1 MRRMEKVLNTLEPLV
16 STCVNLSAKWYR
28 NYVISVQSTWNTVLT
43 STTAFP
49 LLKETYEGKFI
60 ELDFSQNLSLRPK
73 DELQSAHFS
82 GKQFTLHCS
91 IVEPTE
97 YRYHYHLSDDTKQDP
112 FFVDVVLRDIIS
124 KYKIQNEYLQIQSD
138 NAPSQY
144 KNKHAFSL
152 YQKLAEDFNLR
163 IIRTYGAAGHGKGV
177 IDAMSSLGAKNILRH
192 DIFTQNIFF
201 NDSESITNYLAMK
214 KPEFSYTNL
223 PALSIITKHNLPH
236 IPKEIKDCMK
246 QYMMI
251 YESGKEVV
259 LKECICECD
268 PCRRFDFEECEN
280 DSKEEHSEVEIDDY
294 FGNEEL
300 DSNQEEQIFD
310 FIEIPSFV
318 TLFTGASSEPLY
330 LVKVVSKGIA
340 DERLSDSWDRLILPK
355 SRYFTGHYLKL
366 ARSRNILTKKFDL
379 IPLTVYIT
387 PDEIYDSYIEI
398 DENLFLDSKIYDAF
412 MQKVKI

>member
-1 MRRMEKVLNTLEPLV
+1 M
-16 STCVNLSAKWYR
+16 
-28 NYVISVQSTWNTVLT
+28 
-43 STTAFP
+43 
-49 LLKETYEGKFI
+49 
-60 ELDFSQNLSLRPK
+60 
-73 DELQSAHFS
+73 
-82 GKQFTLHCS
+82 LHL
-91 IVEPTE
+91 EPTE
-97 YRYHYHLSDDTKQDP
+97 NRYHYHLSDNTKCHP

-124 KYKIQNEYLQIQSD
+124 KYKIQNENLRIQSD

-144 KNKHAFSL
+144 KNKHTFSL
-152 YQKLAEDFNLR
+152 YQKLVEDFNLG

-177 IDAMSSLGAKNILRH
+177 IDAMSSFDAKNILCH
-192 DIFTQNIFF
+192 DIVTQNIFF

-246 QYMMI
+246 PHVMI
-251 YESGKEVV
+251 YESGKEVMV
-259 LKECICECD
+259 KEYICECD

-294 FGNEEL
+294 FADEEL
-300 DSNQEEQIFD
+300 DSYQEEQIFD
-310 FIEIPSFV
+310 FIEIPSFA
-318 TLFTGASSEPLY
+318 TLFTGVSCEPLY
-330 LVKVVSKGIA
+330 FVKVVSKGIA
-340 DERLSDSWDRLILPK
+340 DERLSDSWAHLLLPK

-366 ARSRNILTKKFDL
+366 ACSRNILTEKFDL

-412 MQKVKI
+412 MQKAKI